1 MSYRLL
7 FDYSSENKPPVLA
20 NMNGQ
25 PLQMDGYIIG
35 SYQDP
40 HWKPYPKAE
49 YPSIRNRL
57 PIGYAITDYQWD
69 NNHYA
74 LYMPDNS
81 DPIRSY
87 SKLLEA
93 HFEQVH
99 RYSQQNAR
107 AQQQAQETAA
117 AAQRQQQ
124 AEFNRQKTIQIKGLI
139 EETKQRIRLLETEL
153 KKFQDAGARS
163 VRADV
168 RSGMSE
174 TDAQA
179 KFLSMNPRAIQL
191 QPTIDAEKNN
201 LRSLQNELKTY
212 N

>member
-25 PLQMDGYIIG
+25 SLQMDGYIIG

-40 HWKPYPKAE
+40 HWKPYPKVE

-69 NNHYA
+69 SNHYA

-99 RYSQQNAR
+99 RYSQQDAR
-107 AQQQAQETAA
+107 AQRQVQEAA
-117 AAQRQQQ
+117 AESQRQQEY
-124 AEFNRQKTIQIKGLI
+124 EFNRQKVIQIKSLI
-139 EETKQRIRLLETEL
+139 EETKKRIKLLETEF
-153 KKFQDAGARS
+153 KKFQDSGARS
-163 VRADV
+163 VRADI

-174 TDAQA
+174 TNAQA
-179 KFLSMNPRAIQL
+179 KFLSMNPRAVQL
-191 QPTIDAEKNN
+191 QPSIDAEKTN
-201 LRSLQNELKTY
+201 LASLKNELKTY
-212 N
+212 Q